1 MMKRQQLLI
10 NQINRKE
17 KKPEVYVHAH
27 VPKNLRKT
35 KSSNKPQ
42 LYVEGLQA
50 TKGLT
55 WFRQGDIIVNHVWP
69 YVDRRK
75 RVKVDARPTRTPRPT
90 TAAPKHKQAEEYRV
104 DNAMKK
110 IQSVFHKQQEWERQ
124 IEQQQNADDQQP
136 NDVGPGPAQA

>member
-1 MMKRQQLLI
+1 MMNRQQLLI

-69 YVDRRK
+69 DVDRRK
-75 RVKVDARPTRTPRPT
+75 EVKVDAKPTRTPRPT
-90 TAAPKHKQAEEYRV
+90 TAAPKHKQAEEDRV

-124 IEQQQNADDQQP
+124 IEQQQNADDQQR
-136 NDVGPGPAQA
+136 NDVGPGPVQA